1 MKKEKQNEIKYILLV
16 GDGMGDYPLPQLVGK
31 TPLEAAR
38 TPNMDRIAAC
48 GIGLANTV
56 PDGLEPGSDT
66 ANLSLMG
73 YDPATYHTGR
83 GPFEAASM
91 GVRLGE
97 NDVAFRM
104 NLVSLDKKSDREI
117 IMVSNSAGGITT
129 EESRILVEDLK
140 KRMVVPGVRLHPG
153 VAYRHLLVWDGGEE
167 NAKTIPP
174 HDVQDQNMSGYLNPQ
189 SQDPI
194 VEITRRSWPFLE
206 GHPVNQLR
214 EKKGLL
220 PANSIWLWGQG
231 KALNVPLFKEKFGL
245 SGGVISAVDLLK
257 GIGVYAGLK
266 TIHVEGATGYLDTN
280 YSGKAKEALKALDE
294 LDFMF
299 IHVEAPDEASHEGN
313 LPGKIQAIEAFDEKV
328 VGAILEGMKKFEDYR
343 ILVASDHFT
352 PISMKTH
359 SSDPTLFA
367 WADKQALAKNK
378 SGSRFTERFAKES
391 GLHFQK
397 GYELMPAFLGQS
409 Q

>member
-1 MKKEKQNEIKYILLV
+1 MKNEKQTETKYILLV
-16 GDGMGDYPLPQLVGK
+16 GDGMGDYPLSELDGK

-48 GIGLANTV
+48 RIGLANTI
-56 PDGLEPGSDT
+56 PEGLEPGSDT

-73 YDPATYHTGR
+73 YNPATYHTGR

-91 GVRLGE
+91 GIRLGE
-97 NDVAFRM
+97 KEVAFRM
-104 NLVSLDKKSDREI
+104 NLVTLDRKSEGEI

-129 EESRILVEDLK
+129 AESEVLIEDLK
-140 KRMVVPGVRLHPG
+140 KRMVVPRVQLYPG
-153 VAYRHLLVWDGGEE
+153 VAYRHLLVWDGGAE

-174 HDVQDQNMSGYLNPQ
+174 HDVQGQNMAAYLN
-189 SQDPI
+189 SQGEDSI

-206 GHPVNQLR
+206 SHPVNLSR

-231 KALNVPLFKEKFGL
+231 KALKLPLFKEIFGL

-257 GIGVYAGLK
+257 GIGVYAGLRA
-266 TIHVEGATGYLDTN
+266 IDVEGATGYLDTN
-280 YSGKAKEALKALDE
+280 YVGKATEALNALGE

-299 IHVEAPDEASHEGN
+299 VHVEAPDEASHEGSISK
-313 LPGKIQAIEAFDEKV
+313 KIQAIEAFDEKV
-328 VGAILEGMKKFEDYR
+328 VGTVLEGMEKFEDYR
-343 ILVASDHFT
+343 IMVAADHFT
-352 PISMKTH
+352 PISLKTH
-359 SSDPTLFA
+359 TTDPTLFA
-367 WADKQALAKNK
+367 WAGKMELAKEK
-378 SGSRFTERFAKES
+378 GDVRFTEYFALES
-391 GLHFQK
+391 GLHYKK
-397 GYELMPAFLGQS
+397 GIELLPVFLGQS

>member
-1 MKKEKQNEIKYILLV
+1 MKKEQQNETKYILLV
-16 GDGMGDYPLPQLVGK
+16 GDGMGDYPLPQLDGK

-48 GIGLANTV
+48 GIGLVNTI

-97 NDVAFRM
+97 NEVAFRM
-104 NLVSLDKKSDREI
+104 NLVTLKRKSDREI
-117 IMVSNSAGGITT
+117 IMVSNSAGGIST
-129 EESRILVEDLK
+129 EEAGILVEDLK
-140 KRMVVPGVRLHPG
+140 KKMIVPGVRLYPG
-153 VAYRHLLVWDGGEE
+153 VAYRHLLVWEGGAE
-167 NAKTIPP
+167 NAETIPP
-174 HDVQDQNMSGYLNPQ
+174 HDVQGRNMASYLNPQ
-189 SQDPI
+189 SGDAI
-194 VEITRRSWPFLE
+194 VDITRMSWPFLE
-206 GHPVNQLR
+206 GHPINLSR
-214 EKKGLL
+214 KKEGLL

-231 KALNVPLFKEKFGL
+231 KALKVPMFKEKFGL
-245 SGGVISAVDLLK
+245 SGGVVSAVDLLK

-266 TIHVEGATGYLDTN
+266 TIDVEGATGYLDTN
-280 YSGKAKEALKALDE
+280 YSGKAEEALKALNE

-299 IHVEAPDEASHEGN
+299 VHVEAPDEASHQGN
-313 LPGKIQAIEAFDEKV
+313 ISEKIQAIEAFDEKV
-328 VGAILEGMKKFEDYR
+328 VGAILLGMEKFEDYR

-352 PISMKTH
+352 PISMRTH
-359 SSDPTLFA
+359 SNDPTLFA
-367 WADKQALAKNK
+367 WAGKQELAEGKAIGGF
-378 SGSRFTERFAKES
+378 SECFAQES
-391 GLHFQK
+391 GLHFKK